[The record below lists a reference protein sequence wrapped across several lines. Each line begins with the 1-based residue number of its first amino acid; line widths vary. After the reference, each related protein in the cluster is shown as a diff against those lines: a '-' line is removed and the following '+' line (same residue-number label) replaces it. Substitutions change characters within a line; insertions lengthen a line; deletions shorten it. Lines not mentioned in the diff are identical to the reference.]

1 MQAPKSLRK
10 PLNWQDFETLC
21 KKLWGEIWKC
31 SEIKKNGRSGQ
42 LQHGVDIYGIPT
54 SEKQCYGIQCKG
66 KDEYS
71 NKQFTVQEIEAEIEK
86 AKEFKPA
93 LKKLYFATTANK
105 DVVIEEFVRIKN
117 LEHLENDLFEV
128 HLFCWEDIVDLIDE
142 NPETYRFYI
151 ESQNF
156 RDSKSVDVVFHNG
169 EHEVTLKPKFKQ
181 HKTAYRKDYM
191 KNLSP
196 GLANMN
202 HVFSSPM
209 FDMVQRASINA
220 RVIRSTVNLSYAEFN
235 IVVRNT
241 GTESL
246 EDYQLTFQLIGDIED
261 LTKTNVKNDFPT
273 LINPINYK
281 PTTFVEPKS
290 KSGKLIPNHNKLVG
304 DNIFESADIF
314 IKTPP
319 KNGQITIQWKLIAN
333 NFKTY
338 GELTI
343 KVEPEIKS
351 IFKEIIVD
359 EKSEERIELGGFED
373 FIESKD

>member
-31 SEIKKNGRSGQ
+31 NEIKKNGRSGQ
-42 LQHGVDIYGIPT
+42 LQHGVDIYGTPT
-54 SEKQCYGIQCKG
+54 GEKQCYGIQCKG

-71 NKQFTVQEIEAEIEK
+71 NKQFTIQEVEDEIKK
-86 AKEFKPA
+86 AKEFKPP

-105 DVVIEEFVRIKN
+105 DGVIEEFVRIKN

-142 NPETYRFYI
+142 NPETYRYYI

-156 RDSKSVDVVFHNG
+156 RNSKSVDVAFQND
-169 EHEVTLKPKFKQ
+169 EHEITLKPKFKQ
-181 HKTAYRKDYM
+181 HKTVYRKDYP
-191 KNLSP
+191 KDLST
-196 GLANMN
+196 GLTNMA
-202 HVFSSPM
+202 HIFSSPM

-220 RVIRSTVNLSYAEFN
+220 RVIQSTVNLSYAQFN
-235 IVVRNT
+235 IVIRNT
-241 GTESL
+241 GTETL
-246 EDYQLTFQLIGDIED
+246 EDYQLAFQLTGDIED
-261 LTKTNVKNDFPT
+261 LSKSNVKNDFPT
-273 LINPINYK
+273 LVNPVNYK
-281 PTTFVEPKS
+281 PSTFVDSKS

-319 KNGQITIQWKLIAN
+319 INGQITIQWKLIAN
-333 NFKTY
+333 NFKTN

-343 KVEPEIKS
+343 KIEPEIKS
-351 IFKEIIVD
+351 IFKEVTVD
-359 EKSEERIELGGFED
+359 EESEERIELGDFED
-373 FIESKD
+373 FIESE